1 VSTKK
6 TALGSQENPVAL
18 VQRVLQ
24 GEELAWQDFV
34 LNYYGVIQAMARHFA
49 GGDQDLADELTVYAL
64 EGLRKTGTDGTGF
77 ARLQHYLNSLQK
89 FGGRSRFITWL
100 ALVVKNLFRDWF
112 RQKCGRQAKTTSTKR
127 ATRHQMEL
135 EIQKAAPLDP
145 ERLMDS
151 NPRAQPQQALELKEK
166 AALSE
171 GLGRAL
177 RLALEKLP
185 EKCRQVLL
193 LYYLQG
199 LSGEEIRRIMW
210 FSKTQRV
217 YDELARA
224 RKLLKK
230 EITSTGFTSEAI
242 SQALEFLRD
251 FYSENIFSDFTA
263 PAVGIEREPEPAGD
277 G

>member
-1 VSTKK
+1 VRTRKK
-6 TALGSQENPVAL
+6 TINVQENPVTL
-18 VQRVLQ
+18 LQRVVQ
-24 GEELAWQDFV
+24 GDKLAWQDFI
-34 LNYYGVIQAMARHFA
+34 LNYYGIIQAMARHFA

-64 EGLRKTGTDGTGF
+64 EGLQKTGTDGTAF

-89 FGGRSRFITWL
+89 FGGRSRFVTWL
-100 ALVVKNLFRDWF
+100 ALVAKNLFRDWF
-112 RQKCGRQAKTTSTKR
+112 RQKSGRQSKTISTKR
-127 ATRHQMEL
+127 VSRHQTEL
-135 EIQKAAPLDP
+135 EIQKAAPLDA

-151 NPRAQPQQALELKEK
+151 NVRAQPQQALELKEK

-177 RLALEKLP
+177 RQALEKLP

-199 LSGEEIRRIMW
+199 LSGQEIRRIMW
-210 FSKTQRV
+210 FAKNQQV

-224 RKLLKK
+224 RRFLKK
-230 EITSTGFTSEAI
+230 EITSKGFTSEAI

-251 FYSENIFSDFTA
+251 FYSENIFSDFAT
-263 PAVGIEREPEPAGD
+263 PAVSIEREPEPAGD